1 MVRILYLLLLLTTCS
16 IKIMAQEEPLV
27 KEEMIRV
34 KKISFPCLLPPMI
47 LVQKM
52 MDSMAVP
59 YHKIDQNNWDEY
71 PYSPLVSFRIAY
83 STDEIFLQYN
93 VRERYIRAHYTI
105 DEGSAPYKDS
115 CIEFFITPSQDSIY
129 YNLELNCI
137 GVGTFAYGAQR
148 RERTRFDTNVIS
160 KIRRVSTLG
169 REGFETKE
177 GDFNWSITIA
187 IPVEL
192 LYSGKKESLAGRE
205 LKANFYKCGDE
216 LPQKHYLSWSPIK
229 TEKPDFHRP
238 EFFGTLLFER

>member
-1 MVRILYLLLLLTTCS
+1 MIRTKYLLLLLISCS
-16 IKIMAQEEPLV
+16 IDLRAQEESLIN
-27 KEEMIRV
+27 EQMITV

-47 LVQKM
+47 LVEKM

-59 YHKIDQNNWDEY
+59 YHKIDQLNWDEY
-71 PYSPLVSFRIAY
+71 PYAPVVNFRIAY
-83 STDEIFLQYN
+83 SKDEIFLQYN
-93 VRERYIRAHYTI
+93 VIERYIRALYTV

-115 CIEFFITPSQDSIY
+115 CVEFFIVPSGDSIY

-137 GVGTFAYGAQR
+137 GVGTFACGSQR
-148 RERTRFDTNVIS
+148 RERTRFDKSVTS

-177 GDFNWSITIA
+177 GDFNWNITIA
-187 IPVEL
+187 IPIEL

-216 LPQKHYLSWSPIK
+216 LPLKHYLSWSPIK

>member
-1 MVRILYLLLLLTTCS
+1 MVRILSLLLLLIPFS
-16 IKIMAQEEPLV
+16 IETMAQEEPLI
-27 KEEMIRV
+27 KEQMITV

-47 LVQKM
+47 LVKKM

-59 YHKIDQNNWDEY
+59 YHKIDQLNWDEY
-71 PYSPLVSFRIAY
+71 PYAPDVKFRIAY
-83 STDEIFLQYN
+83 SKDEIFLQYN
-93 VRERYIRAHYTI
+93 VIERFIRALYTV

-115 CIEFFITPSQDSIY
+115 CVEFFILPNDDSTY

-137 GVGTFAYGAQR
+137 GVGTFAYGTQR
-148 RERTRFDTNVIS
+148 RDRTRFDKSITS

-169 REGFETKE
+169 REGFETQE

-187 IPVEL
+187 IPIEL

-216 LPQKHYLSWSPIK
+216 LPLKHYLSWSPIK